1 MKSTQ
6 KEQNTTPSIASVHR
20 KNGNTVHILAALAR
34 NQLKHAQVEER
45 PPRYPIFLSHG
56 YLLQSSIPVS
66 LTQTEKRATRDHK
79 SKYIQQVREAVDQ
92 HNTVYLFN
100 YENMR
105 SNKFKDVRVEFRDDS
120 RIFLGKNK
128 LLQIALGRTPE
139 EEYSDNL
146 RHLAKGITG
155 GSVGLLITSKPAN
168 VVEGYFETLS
178 EPDFARAGARANA
191 EVTITEDKMS
201 SFPVSMME
209 QLRKLGMPV
218 EIKQGKVVFRDGLQ
232 KHRLCKKDEV
242 ISAEQC
248 KLLKHFGIKLV
259 NFEVKLLCRWSDG
272 DFEKLNEMD
281 ES

>member
-1 MKSTQ
+1 MPKS
-6 KEQNTTPSIASVHR
+6 KR
-20 KNGNTVHILAALAR
+20 DRL
-34 NQLKHAQVEER
+34 
-45 PPRYPIFLSHG
+45 
-56 YLLQSSIPVS
+56 VS

-79 SKYIQQVREAVDQ
+79 SKYIQLVRETVDQ
-92 HNTVYLFN
+92 HNSVYLFN

-105 SNKFKDVRVEFRDDS
+105 SNKFKDVRIEFREDS

-128 LLQIALGRTPE
+128 LLQIALGRTRE

-146 RHLAKGITG
+146 RHLAKRITG
-155 GSVGLLITSKPAN
+155 GTVGLLITSKPAKE
-168 VVEGYFETLS
+168 VEGYFETLS

-191 EVTITEDKMS
+191 EVTITEDQMS

-218 EIKQGKVVFRDGLQ
+218 EIKQGKVVFRDGLE
-232 KHRLCKKDEV
+232 KYRLCKKDEV
-242 ISAEQC
+242 LSAEQC

-272 DFEKLNEMD
+272 EFEELNEMD